1 MGAWSWGDVS
11 VVEGAGFGVTFVL
24 VVLYEAE
31 ATRVGETADG
41 ELKNE
46 PSSKVSRKS
55 L

>member
-1 MGAWSWGDVS
+1 MGSWSWGDVS
-11 VVEGAGFGVTFVL
+11 VVGFGVTFVL

-31 ATRVGETADG
+31 ATRVGETVDG
-41 ELKNE
+41 GLKNE